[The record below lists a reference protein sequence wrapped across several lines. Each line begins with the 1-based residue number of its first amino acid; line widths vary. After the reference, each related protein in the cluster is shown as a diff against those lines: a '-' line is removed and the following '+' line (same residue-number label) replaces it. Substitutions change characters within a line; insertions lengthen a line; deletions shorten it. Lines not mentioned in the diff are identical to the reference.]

1 MSARVQQPAPDFRCD
16 AMDRGEFKELALSDF
31 RGRWLVLF
39 FYPLDFTFVCPTELI
54 AFSDRAGDFKK
65 LGAELVAASVDSKF
79 SHLAWWNTPRNTGG
93 IGELQIP
100 ILADLK
106 KEIARDYGV
115 LIESDG
121 VALRGLFVIDP
132 KGIVRHIT
140 INDLPI
146 GRSVD
151 EALRVVQAAQF
162 ADEHGEVCPAD
173 WKPGSDTI
181 KPDPKGSQEFF
192 SKQNAG

>member
-1 MSARVQQPAPDFRCD
+1 MSARVQQPAPDFRLQ
-16 AMDRGEFKELALSDF
+16 AMVEGEFKELALSDF

-54 AFSDRAGDFKK
+54 AFSDRAGEFEK
-65 LGAELVAASVDSKF
+65 LGAALVAASVDSVY
-79 SHLAWWNTPRNTGG
+79 SHLAWWNTPRDKGG

-100 ILADLK
+100 ILADVRKDL
-106 KEIARDYGV
+106 ARDYGV
-115 LIESDG
+115 LIEHEG

-132 KGIVRHIT
+132 EGIVRHIT

-151 EALRVVQAAQF
+151 EVLRLLQAAQF
-162 ADEHGEVCPAD
+162 AAEHGEVCPAD
-173 WKPGSDTI
+173 WKPGRDTI
-181 KPDPKGSQEFF
+181 KPDPEGSRDFF
-192 SKQNAG
+192 ARRKAG

>member
-1 MSARVQQPAPDFRCD
+1 MSARVQQPAPDFRCQ
-16 AMDRGEFKELALSDF
+16 AMVRGEFKELALADF

-54 AFSDRAGDFKK
+54 AFSDRAGEFRK
-65 LGAELVAASVDSKF
+65 LNAELVAASVDSVY
-79 SHLAWWNTPRNTGG
+79 SHLAWWNQPRDRGG

-100 ILADLK
+100 ILADVRKDL
-106 KEIARDYGV
+106 ARDYGV
-115 LIESDG
+115 LIEDEG

-132 KGIVRHIT
+132 EGVVRHIT

-151 EALRVVQAAQF
+151 EVLRTLQAAQF
-162 ADEHGEVCPAD
+162 AAEHGEVCPAD

-181 KPDPKGSQEFF
+181 KPDPEGSRDFF
-192 SKQNAG
+192 ARRKAS